1 MYTFTP
7 TARPQIESR
16 LRRIV
21 DLTVPNFNRQP
32 PEQRFD
38 SRSNRVIP
46 VVICPWQ
53 DDKAAA
59 DKHMFALTKDISSD
73 SVGIVLP
80 QPLVGEEVVVGFWL
94 GAETMDE
101 PWYFLGHAQAQR
113 EIGGGFWTVGVQFT
127 EFLSQSNRDGIV
139 PLAKLAHL
147 LPAPAHEG

>member
-32 PEQRFD
+32 PEQRLD

-46 VVICPWQ
+46 VLICPW
-53 DDKAAA
+53 DGDKAVAG
-59 DKHMFALTKDISSD
+59 KHLFALTKDISSD

-80 QPLVGEEVVVGFWL
+80 SPLVGEEVVVGFWL
-94 GAETMDE
+94 GTETMDE

-113 EIGGGFWTVGVQFT
+113 EIGGGFWTLGVQFT
-127 EFLSQSNRDGIV
+127 EFLSQNNRDGCIG
-139 PLAKLAHL
+139 LTKLAQL
-147 LPAPAHEG
+147 LPAPAHE

>member
-1 MYTFTP
+1 MGSVGDGASADV
-7 TARPQIESR
+7 ARALEAVEATI
-16 LRRIV
+16 
-21 DLTVPNFNRQP
+21 
-32 PEQRFD
+32 
-38 SRSNRVIP
+38 
-46 VVICPWQ
+46 
-53 DDKAAA
+53 
-59 DKHMFALTKDISSD
+59 ALTKDISSD